1 MIAESHKTMFRDLN
15 LRVSDSLFLHLE
27 KQAKDQG
34 VSLETLC
41 VLLLSGENKEDSL
54 IDPAFYP
61 SLTLGVLRTEVRK
74 VIESNLPKDEVRKR
88 ITGIELQISRR
99 YIR

>member
-1 MIAESHKTMFRDLN
+1 MIAESQTMFRDLN
-15 LRVSDSLFLHLE
+15 LRIPDSLFLLLE
-27 KQAKDQG
+27 KQAQDQG

-74 VIESNLPKDEVRKR
+74 VIESSLPKDEVRKR

>member
-1 MIAESHKTMFRDLN
+1 MITESQTMFRDLN
-15 LRVSDSLFLHLE
+15 LRVPDSLFLHLE
-27 KQAKDQG
+27 KQAQDQG

-54 IDPAFYP
+54 VDPSFYP
-61 SLTLGVLRTEVRK
+61 SLTLGVLRTEIRK

-99 YIR
+99 YNR

>member
-1 MIAESHKTMFRDLN
+1 MIVESQTMFRDLN
-15 LRVSDSLFLHLE
+15 LRIPDSLFLLLE

-54 IDPAFYP
+54 VDPAFYP
-61 SLTLGVLRTEVRK
+61 SLTLGVLRTEIRK

>member
-1 MIAESHKTMFRDLN
+1 MIAESQTMFRDLN
-15 LRVSDSLFLHLE
+15 LRIPDSLFLLLE
-27 KQAKDQG
+27 KQAQDQG